1 MGGLIVACAVLAV
14 VCTVLWVQ
22 RFCLLHRIRKLA
34 EQVDGYN
41 SATAQMLD
49 VALREDSLAQLQNG
63 IADLQ
68 QALARARQ
76 LNIEECSRTRAL
88 TADISHQMKTPLT
101 TLRLYTELDDAPH
114 AEASLEQIQRME
126 DLIQS
131 LLRLER
137 LCADGYEFRFAS
149 ADAESIIREQWQSL
163 QAIWPDKK
171 LTVQGAACIRCD
183 ERWLGEAFLNLLKN
197 ACEHT
202 GEDGTIWVR
211 LERTDAAF
219 FCVMEDNGGGVAPEE
234 LPKLF
239 QRFYRAEHQSKSG
252 AGIGLAI
259 VKEIIQRHHGH
270 ITAENGKYGLK
281 MTISMPM
288 LDRSLTGVE

>member
-1 MGGLIVACAVLAV
+1 MGGLIVVCAVLAV

-68 QALARARQ
+68 QSLARARQ
-76 LNIEECSRTRAL
+76 LNIEECSRTSQL
-88 TADISHQMKTPLT
+88 TADISHQLKTPLT

-163 QAIWPDKK
+163 QTIWPNKK

-219 FCVMEDNGGGVAPEE
+219 FCIMEDNGGGVAPEE